1 METIR
6 EEDYVDECKCNKEDC
21 EKCDPD
27 WQPGIDTCDEES
39 ESDYDSDDSL
49 DDVYE
54 ECGLT
59 RAEKKI
65 LQDELDYLIRQAED
79 CCPNCVEKKSIQQAT
94 FQEPE

>member
-1 METIR
+1 MDIIV
-6 EEDYVDECKCNKEDC
+6 EEEYVEECKCKKEEC
-21 EKCDPD
+21 EECDPD

-65 LQDELDYLIRQAED
+65 LQDELDYLIRQAEE
-79 CCPNCVEKKSIQQAT
+79 CCPNCVEKKSIQQESV
-94 FQEPE
+94 QVP